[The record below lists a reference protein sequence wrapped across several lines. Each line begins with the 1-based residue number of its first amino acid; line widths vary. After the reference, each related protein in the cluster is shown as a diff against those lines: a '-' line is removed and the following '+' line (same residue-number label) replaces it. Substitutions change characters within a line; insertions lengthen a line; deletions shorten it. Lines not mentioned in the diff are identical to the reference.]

1 MKKFLLIGMFFFSCI
16 AFASA
21 QSALNASKSTLTN
34 ADTSYLTA
42 PRLGA
47 PYTVLSI
54 QLNVTKI
61 SGTVAGTAVVQGS
74 IDGIN
79 YTSISSDTLNLVNG
93 NNIKLWALGNAQY
106 PYHRV
111 VVITN
116 GTQSSSVNGLVWY
129 NR

>member
-1 MKKFLLIGMFFFSCI
+1 MKKFLFITMLLFSCVL
-16 AFASA
+16 FASA
-21 QSALNASKSTLTN
+21 QSSLSASKDTLNN
-34 ADTSYLTA
+34 ADTAYLTA

-111 VVITN
+111 AVITS
-116 GTQSSSVNGLVWY
+116 GTQSSSVNGLIWY